1 MTAHT
6 VPDPVPAH
14 RSEPGAPCAL
24 CTRSRL
30 RMRTRPH
37 VRPASSG
44 PSGTTDA
51 GCTMAVH

>member
-37 VRPASSG
+37 VRPASSA
-44 PSGTTDA
+44 PSGTEA
-51 GCTMAVH
+51 RCAVAAD